1 MAIVYFLIVFM
12 AVVVVH
18 ELGHFAFAKLFKVD
32 VHEFAIGYGPKI
44 YHKKFKNTIFRIN
57 VFPLGGYVKL
67 AGEDP
72 TESQSQQSLYSKP
85 AWQRLLIFLA
95 GPLSSILAGYVLFA
109 FIVSIWGVP
118 AISIAYVE
126 PDKPAYEAGL
136 KDGDVI
142 LKING
147 KRVYDS
153 YTVSQTI
160 RKGKPV
166 ELTVLRNGEKK
177 TFKSGR
183 R

>member
-1 MAIVYFLIVFM
+1 MAVVYFLIVFM

-18 ELGHFAFAKLFKVD
+18 ELGHFVFAKLFRVD
-32 VHEFAIGYGPKI
+32 VHEFAIGFGPKI
-44 YHKKFKNTIFRIN
+44 YQKKFRKTLFRIN

-72 TESQSQQSLYSKP
+72 TEAQSPQSLYSKP

-95 GPLSSILAGYVLFA
+95 GPLFSILAGYMLFVL
-109 FIVSIWGVP
+109 IVSVWGVP
-118 AISIAYVE
+118 TISVAYVE
-126 PDKPAYEAGL
+126 PGKPAYEAGL
-136 KDGDVI
+136 RDGDII

-160 RKGKPV
+160 RKG
-166 ELTVLRNGEKK
+166 
-177 TFKSGR
+177 
-183 R
+183 